1 MNSLDSR
8 ERPLMRANFEA
19 QSQNEHNYAIDKFA
33 KRAIERER
41 ELIGERSCRGLR
53 RLSWAGISP
62 AFRIKKNQH
71 CRARAALAC

>member
-8 ERPLMRANFEA
+8 ERPLIRANFEA

-41 ELIGERSCRGLR
+41 ELIASETVVGFA
-53 RLSWAGISP
+53 LSWAGIVP
-62 AFRIKKNQH
+62 ASRI
-71 CRARAALAC
+71 